1 VVREYAS
8 VVQSHANHLGVDDV
22 DNWCIL
28 RKAVFWLLYFIGL
41 SLFLDVFVFSKLEEG
56 ESGL

>member
-8 VVQSHANHLGVDDV
+8 VVQSQASHLGVDDV

-28 RKAVFWLLYFIGL
+28 RKGVFWLLCFIGL
-41 SLFLDVFVFSKLEEG
+41 SLFLDVFVFSN
-56 ESGL
+56 